1 MPYRCGLCRASCPNE
16 YSLRQHEAGKK
27 HLRRVALREEC
38 VVAKVSGDEEFSSV
52 SSSVAVETTPVEV
65 LDDCADIVGKLM
77 SYAGG
82 SFKAAVVH
90 QDSRALLGIL
100 PAPWS
105 EALAAI
111 GMDRVSDISLDL
123 GRRPYCW
130 HDYQRRYLCED
141 DANHVVEDGH
151 IREIAMG
158 LQNFGDDNR
167 AGIDGQLHRISCI
180 RNNSDGIIGLTIR
193 VGRYVEGNSDMI
205 RDLLE
210 DNNKSILILGEVRAL
225 DAAWYFVIA
234 SLNISFFVLKW
245 SPIFVHDWNSLGQ
258 VRVWPRAFVP
268 WTSRPV
274 VFCHSICLSAL
285 PPLMRRRKDHH
296 SERRGPNSFAERQ
309 RIHR

>member
-1 MPYRCGLCRASCPNE
+1 MQVLDMISFYLFHLLIQSSCLLPIESSFLGCSVSRPTPLLCRVSCPNE
-16 YSLRQHEAGKK
+16 YSLRQHEASKK
-27 HLRRVALREEC
+27 HLRRVVALRKEC
-38 VVAKVSGDEEFSSV
+38 DVAKVSGDEHSSV
-52 SSSVAVETTPVEV
+52 VSSPVVVETV

-77 SYAGG
+77 GYAGG

-100 PAPWS
+100 PTPWS

-210 DNNKSILILGEVRAL
+210 DTNKSILILGEVRAL
-225 DAAWYFVIA
+225 DAAWSLILLLCA
-234 SLNISFFVLKW
+234 SHNL
-245 SPIFVHDWNSLGQ
+245 
-258 VRVWPRAFVP
+258 
-268 WTSRPV
+268 
-274 VFCHSICLSAL
+274 C
-285 PPLMRRRKDHH
+285 
-296 SERRGPNSFAERQ
+296 
-309 RIHR
+309 

>member
-27 HLRRVALREEC
+27 HLRRVALRKEC
-38 VVAKVSGDEEFSSV
+38 VVAKVVSGDEDFSSV
-52 SSSVAVETTPVEV
+52 SSSVVVETTPVEV

-90 QDSRALLGIL
+90 QDSLALLGIL

-210 DNNKSILILGEVRAL
+210 GNNKSILILGEVRAL
-225 DAAWYFVIA
+225 DAAWYLCYCFCAHLIICAEMVA
-234 SLNISFFVLKW
+234 DFCSRLEQPGSGESLAPCFRSMDV
-245 SPIFVHDWNSLGQ
+245 
-258 VRVWPRAFVP
+258 
-268 WTSRPV
+268 TSRCVLPLNLSLC
-274 VFCHSICLSAL
+274 FASIDASQER
-285 PPLMRRRKDHH
+285 PP
-296 SERRGPNSFAERQ
+296 
-309 RIHR
+309 